1 MTLKG
6 VLLLALCWISLAAH
20 ATPVELKLS
29 GKLLAKAEYRE
40 GAPSKPAVLFLHGF
54 LQTHEFPT
62 IHRLIGGVADSGH
75 TVLAPTL
82 SLGITHRRQSLAC
95 EAIHTHT
102 MKDAL
107 REIDAWVK
115 WLKAR
120 HNGPI
125 ILVGHS
131 SGSVE
136 ALAYLSGKPDP
147 AIGGFIGISIVE
159 GRIKMNAVETAR
171 LIKEMRLAVKTGTP
185 RVTTQ
190 QFSFCQKYQA
200 TPASL
205 LSYLEWTP
213 QRVLDA
219 AATLAP
225 PNLFIM
231 GGRDDRL
238 GEGWVGELK
247 KRNRVI
253 IIEGANHFMD
263 GEHEFDLLDVILN
276 ELNTR

>member
-6 VLLLALCWISLAAH
+6 ALLLALCWISLAAH

-29 GKLLAKAEYRE
+29 GKLVAKAEYRQ
-40 GAPSKPAVLFLHGF
+40 GVPSKPAVLFLHGF

-62 IHRLIGGVADSGH
+62 IHRLIEGVGDNGH
-75 TVLAPTL
+75 AVLAPTL

-102 MKDAL
+102 MNDAL

-120 HNGPI
+120 HDGPI

-131 SGSVE
+131 FGSIE
-136 ALAYLSGKPDP
+136 ALAYLAGKPDP
-147 AIGGFIGISIVE
+147 AISGFIGISIVE
-159 GRIKMNAVETAR
+159 GRTKMNAMETAR
-171 LIKEMRLAVKTGTP
+171 LLKEMRRAVKTGTP

-213 QRVLDA
+213 QRVLDT
-219 AATLAP
+219 AATLAQ

-238 GEGWVGELK
+238 GESWVGELK

-253 IIEGANHFMD
+253 VIAGANHFMD

-276 ELNTR
+276 ELNAR